1 MPNLTE
7 RTTLSLNL
15 MAAIA
20 VAGSIIYGTFVAAN
34 WKTSIEAKG
43 DELKSTIWSLQGQL
57 KAQQDNGW
65 SLRDMNDY
73 TRDFR
78 NLNMDLVRAD
88 NAPRGLAVPDPRQIH
103 RDNITN

>member
-15 MAAIA
+15 MASVA
-20 VAGSIIYGTFVAAN
+20 VAGSIIYGTFVATN
-34 WKTSIEAKG
+34 WKTSVETKWG
-43 DELKSTIWSLQGQL
+43 ELQGTIWSLQGQL
-57 KAQQDNGW
+57 KAQSDNSW

-78 NLNMDLVRAD
+78 NLNMDLVRSD